1 MISYRGVLFL
11 IDIPSCY
18 SVQKEHS
25 AFGHERLLLPLVII
39 TESRNEFV
47 ELIDSRGIALAGFLH
62 ALSEQLHYFLFY
74 SQTKKIIHKK
84 FNMASPTTYYTVP
97 TKCYDGDGSPKPKH
111 VVGGTQQDAF
121 SRYSND
127 LLRMKAILLFSE
139 DEDVDQGDDDL
150 DSLAAIN
157 RALNSVGISNL
168 DLNQGQGNTDAS
180 KRRRGNHSRPIEQN
194 QRKTRLT
201 WELHPILLL
210 HDLMPALEAEDHEH
224 YVSEEEEDEPIL
236 DLSQAHG
243 TEKEN

>member
-1 MISYRGVLFL
+1 
-11 IDIPSCY
+11 
-18 SVQKEHS
+18 
-25 AFGHERLLLPLVII
+25 
-39 TESRNEFV
+39 
-47 ELIDSRGIALAGFLH
+47 
-62 ALSEQLHYFLFY
+62 
-74 SQTKKIIHKK
+74 
-84 FNMASPTTYYTVP
+84 
-97 TKCYDGDGSPKPKH
+97 
-111 VVGGTQQDAF
+111 
-121 SRYSND
+121 
-127 LLRMKAILLFSE
+127 MKAILLFSE

-236 DLSQAHG
+236 DISQAHG
-243 TEKEN
+243 TEKENWGSFPCTILRAEGEECCVVSCRNHGRGIDHNV